1 MTDQQQ
7 KQQYTK
13 IYEELNLLGRGAY
26 GTFWL

>member
-13 IYEELNLLGRGAY
+13 TYDELNLLGRGAY
-26 GTFWL
+26 GTFLS